1 MKVKSALK
9 IKKAENNEEPP
20 ASCCGVIHGDVVANV
35 MAGLSGDAEL
45 RRVAELFKALND
57 ETRLKRIN
65 ALLLSEM
72 CVCDIAALL
81 NMTQPAVSHH
91 LKTLKQAQL
100 VKYRRIGKEMHYSLD
115 DEHVRNIFYQ
125 GMLHACENK

>member
-1 MKVKSALK
+1 LREYLEGNMS
-9 IKKAENNEEPP
+9 EEVY
-20 ASCCGVIHGDVVANV
+20 CCGVIHEDVIKHVKE
-35 MAGLSGDAEL
+35 GLSGNKEL

-57 ETRLKRIN
+57 ETRLKIVN

-72 CVCDIAALL
+72 CVCDIAALM

-91 LKTLKQAQL
+91 LKVLRQAQL
-100 VKYRRIGKEMHYSLD
+100 VKHERRGKEVHYSLD

-125 GMLHACENK
+125 GMLHACEQK